1 MSFMTFRGL
10 FSHHRI
16 RTGLATGRVIS
27 DTACHGPCWALMFY
41 EKFLLLVGSIVT
53 HHGSSQTMEV
63 LLKNSLHMLHM
74 LLHTDRVNGMSENPS
89 QQNRKSQSQPLR
101 RLTRGALEAAA
112 FPACPTFVTLDDILL
127 NTSMV
132 SPHYM
137 WNLNQ
142 SSSELWLAEVTQGQG
157 WREGWGVAGR
167 RIWSLISQDVLYD
180 PARWL

>member
-63 LLKNSLHMLHM
+63 LLKNSLHMCGSSKWNDWKPESTKQEVSVPVSQK
-74 LLHTDRVNGMSENPS
+74 TDPRSLGSSGLPSMSNVCDTGWHSLEHKYGITSLYVESKPVNLRTMISRGYPRPGVERGLGSCWSKDM
-89 QQNRKSQSQPLR
+89 KS
-101 RLTRGALEAAA
+101 
-112 FPACPTFVTLDDILL
+112 
-127 NTSMV
+127 N
-132 SPHYM
+132 
-137 WNLNQ
+137 
-142 SSSELWLAEVTQGQG
+142 
-157 WREGWGVAGR
+157 
-167 RIWSLISQDVLYD
+167 
-180 PARWL
+180 